1 MQLDF
6 SQIISFDAFPT
17 DATKIL
23 TKYNLIKCMGFDVT
37 KYLKVQFKE
46 MQGSFFFY
54 LLLFFLFVL
63 ILLFEGTVYYNRG
76 MFSCYQCS

>member
-17 DATKIL
+17 DVTKIL

-46 MQGSFFFY
+46 MQGSFF
-54 LLLFFLFVL
+54 LLVAVFLFVL

-76 MFSCYQCS
+76 VFSCYQCS